1 MKLVPTASQ
10 TIGPFFREGLTRPA
24 WSDLTR
30 DGADGEAI
38 RIEGTVRDG
47 DGAPVPDALLEIW
60 QADARGRYAHPEDA
74 PPVAGE
80 RLFRGFGRACTDPD
94 GRYWFRTV
102 VPGPVTNGN
111 GEGTAQAPGGGAAQ
125 APHVNLSV
133 FARGLLKRVVTRIY
147 LSDHEAENAR
157 DSVLLSIADEAA
169 RRTLIAAREEHEG
182 GVPVYRF
189 DVVLQGEGET
199 AFFAL

>member
-1 MKLVPTASQ
+1 MKLIPTASQ

-30 DGADGEAI
+30 DGANGEAI

-60 QADARGRYAHPEDA
+60 QADERGRYAHPEDA
-74 PPVAGE
+74 APVAGG
-80 RLFRGFGRACTDPD
+80 RLFRGFGRACTDGD
-94 GRYWFRTV
+94 GRYWFRTI
-102 VPGPVTNGN
+102 VPGAV
-111 GEGTAQAPGGGAAQ
+111 ASAPGAGSSGAGAAQ

-147 LSDHEAENAR
+147 FSDHAKENAS
-157 DSVLLSIADEAA
+157 DPVLSSIADEAA
-169 RRTLIAAREEHEG
+169 RRTLIAAREEHAG

-189 DVVLQGEGET
+189 DIALQGEGET

>member
-10 TIGPFFREGLTRPA
+10 TIGPFFREGLTRPT

-30 DGADGEAI
+30 DGARGEAV

-60 QADARGRYAHPEDA
+60 QADERGRYAHPEDA

-94 GRYWFRTV
+94 GRYWFRTI
-102 VPGPVTNGN
+102 VPGPVASG
-111 GEGTAQAPGGGAAQ
+111 AGGAAAQ
-125 APHVNLSV
+125 APHVNVSV

-147 LSDHEAENAR
+147 LSDHASENAR
-157 DSVLLSIADEAA
+157 DPVLLSIADEAA
-169 RRTLIAAREEHEG
+169 RRTLVARREEHEG

>member
-1 MKLVPTASQ
+1 MKLIPTASQ

-30 DGADGEAI
+30 DGTRGEAI

-74 PPVAGE
+74 PPAAGE
-80 RLFRGFGRACTDPD
+80 QLFRGFGRACTDPD
-94 GRYWFRTV
+94 GRYWFRTI
-102 VPGPVTNGN
+102 VPGAVPDGN
-111 GEGTAQAPGGGAAQ
+111 GAGAAQ

-133 FARGLLKRVVTRIY
+133 FARGLLKRVVTRMY
-147 LSDHEAENAR
+147 FSDHEAENAL
-157 DSVLLSIADEAA
+157 DPVLISISDEAA
-169 RRTLIAAREEHEG
+169 RRTLVGRREEHEG

-189 DVVLQGEGET
+189 DVILQGEGET
-199 AFFAL
+199 AFFAI

>member
-1 MKLVPTASQ
+1 MKLIPTASQ

-30 DGADGEAI
+30 AGTNGTPV
-38 RIEGTVRDG
+38 RIAGTVRDG

-60 QADARGRYAHPEDA
+60 QADERGRYAHPEDA

-94 GRYWFRTV
+94 GRYWFRTI
-102 VPGPVTNGN
+102 VPGPV
-111 GEGTAQAPGGGAAQ
+111 PGGAGPAQ
-125 APHVNLSV
+125 APHVNVSL

-147 LSDHEAENAR
+147 LADHTEENAR
-157 DSVLLSIADEAA
+157 DPVLSSIPDEAA
-169 RRTLIAAREEHEG
+169 RRSLIARREEHEG

-189 DVVLQGEGET
+189 DVILQGEGET
-199 AFFAL
+199 AFFAI

>member
-1 MKLVPTASQ
+1 MQLIPTASQ
-10 TIGPFFREGLTRPA
+10 TIGPFFREGLTRPT

-30 DGADGEAI
+30 DGVDGEPV

-60 QADARGRYAHPEDA
+60 QADARGRYAHPEDEA
-74 PPVAGE
+74 PVAGE

-94 GRYWFRTV
+94 GRYWFRTI
-102 VPGPVTNGN
+102 VPGPV
-111 GEGTAQAPGGGAAQ
+111 ASAPGDASSAAQ

-147 LSDHEAENAR
+147 FSDHDAENAR
-157 DSVLLSIADEAA
+157 DPVLSSIADETA
-169 RRTLIAAREEHEG
+169 RRTLVAARAEHEG

-189 DVVLQGEGET
+189 DITLQGEGET